1 MNRRIASTALV
12 AAFLLA
18 ASPAIAKHS
27 VGDTPERR
35 ANFAKYAILEKQGD
49 DLLVQG
55 QFAEAEAYLRRALDF
70 CPAETMTLMH
80 LGLALDRQGQT
91 DEAFDFYQKAF
102 SPESAASISSN
113 YPEDIEAYTRYG
125 IMNEARG
132 RHAEAVRCFNQARR
146 WAKAG
151 PLPETLDA
159 QTDSPLKVRTMLNIV
174 RGIAIESA
182 TRDEGVTRTAE
193 SLAAYQE
200 AATKMPSDAHAQFFL
215 GDRLREAGRFD
226 EAKAVLQRAAKMDA
240 DGSLK
245 ADTENSLKQAEARQ
259 R

>member
-1 MNRRIASTALV
+1 MFSVAL
-12 AAFLLA
+12 AAALLLT

-35 ANFAKYAILEKQGD
+35 ATYAKYAALEKQGD

-55 QFAEAEAYLRRALDF
+55 QFAEAEAYLRHALDF
-70 CPAETMTLMH
+70 GPRETMTQMH

-102 SPESAASISSN
+102 NPESAATISSN
-113 YPEDIEAYTRYG
+113 YPEDVEAYTRYG
-125 IMNEARG
+125 LMCETRG
-132 RHAEAVRCFNQARR
+132 RHAEAVRCYNQAWR
-146 WAKAG
+146 WAKAS

-182 TRDEGVTRTAE
+182 TRQERVTRAVE

-226 EAKAVLQRAAKMDA
+226 EAKAVLQKAAKMDT

-245 ADTENSLKQAEARQ
+245 AATDKSLKQAEARQ

>member
-1 MNRRIASTALV
+1 MNHRIAFTALT
-12 AAFLLA
+12 ATFLLI

-35 ANFAKYAILEKQGD
+35 ANFAKYAVLEKQGD

-70 CPAETMTLMH
+70 CPTETITLMH

-102 SPESAASISSN
+102 SVAATSMFSN
-113 YPEDIEAYTRYG
+113 FPEDIEAYARYG
-125 IMNEARG
+125 LMCETRG
-132 RHAEAVRCFNQARR
+132 RHAEAVQCFNQARR

-151 PLPETLDA
+151 PMPETLDA
-159 QTDSPLKVRTMLNIV
+159 QTDSPLKVRSMLNIV

-182 TRDEGVTRTAE
+182 TRQEGVTRAVE

-200 AATKMPSDAHAQFFL
+200 AATQMPSDAHTQFFL

-226 EAKAVLQRAAKMDA
+226 EAKAVLQRAATMDT

-245 ADTENSLKQAEARQ
+245 ADTENSLKQNEARQ

>member
-1 MNRRIASTALV
+1 MNHRIASAALV

-35 ANFAKYAILEKQGD
+35 ANFTKYAILEKQGD

-55 QFAEAEAYLRRALDF
+55 QFAEAEVYLRRALDF

-102 SPESAASISSN
+102 SVAATSMFSN

-125 IMNEARG
+125 LMCETRG
-132 RHAEAVRCFNQARR
+132 RHAEAVQCFNQARR
-146 WAKAG
+146 WAKAD

-182 TRDEGVTRTAE
+182 TRQERVTRAVE

-200 AATKMPSDAHAQFFL
+200 AAAQMPNDAHTQFFL
-215 GDRLREAGRFD
+215 GDALREAGRFD
-226 EAKAVLQRAAKMDA
+226 EARAVLQRAAKIDT
-240 DGSLK
+240 DGGLK
-245 ADTENSLKQAEARQ
+245 AATEKSLRQNEARQ